1 MKALRVLLAACLG
14 AFFFLAVGTSGSTAA
29 PIAAPVA
36 APVAP
41 PGCPGVEPVTMP
53 TLSISTTKPFA
64 GQTITVAGAAFAPN
78 RALTLTLHPAST
90 VLANVT
96 TDANGAFSTKVT
108 IPANVTGTQTIATS
122 AGASAAGC
130 PLGPITIQIAS
141 VVTTPPSSPLASTG
155 VDVLA
160 AVVVALVL
168 ICGGLMLTRGG
179 RRQARGTHAA
189 RR

>member
-1 MKALRVLLAACLG
+1 VKTLRVLLAACLG
-14 AFFFLAVGTSGSTAA
+14 AFFFVAVGTSGS
-29 PIAAPVA
+29 IAAPVA

-53 TLSISTTKPFA
+53 TLSISTTTPFA

-78 RALTLTLHPAST
+78 RALTITLRPKST

-96 TDANGAFSTKVT
+96 TAANGAFSTKVT

-130 PLGPITIQIAS
+130 PLDPITIQIAS
-141 VVTTPPSSPLASTG
+141 VVTTPPTSPLGSTG
-155 VDVLA
+155 VDVLT
-160 AVVVALVL
+160 AVAVALVL
-168 ICGGLMLTRGG
+168 ICAGLMLTRGG
-179 RRQARGTHAA
+179 RRHARGAHTA